1 MSDTTST
8 AFEVCEQEDSFDEAQ
23 FMAEMHSG
31 IVRAVQS
38 TRRRFV
44 VPMLLCLMFVWLFL
58 PIIKA
63 GTLGTSETANF
74 TMRGYEMF
82 SYGPNGIKFLL
93 TPWLLAAVIYS
104 SLSDNVKTLL
114 LLLLFPTHILSAVD
128 AFNAATGW
136 FDVVG
141 AHTSYT
147 PFFLLYSILFVLEC
161 VAAYLVTN
169 TFRAKPE
176 SLTA

>member
-1 MSDTTST
+1 MSEITSS
-8 AFEVCEQEDSFDEAQ
+8 ASAVGEQEESFDEEQ
-23 FMAEMHSG
+23 FMLEVHSS
-31 IVRAVQS
+31 IARAVYS
-38 TRRRFV
+38 TMKRFF
-44 VPMLLCLMFVWLFL
+44 VPLLLCLMLVWLFL

-63 GTLGTSETANF
+63 GTLGTSETADF
-74 TMRGYEMF
+74 TMRGYEMI

-104 SLSDNVKTLL
+104 ALSDNIKTLL
-114 LLLLFPTHILSAVD
+114 LLLLLPTHILSAVD

-136 FDVVG
+136 FEVVG

-161 VAAYLVTN
+161 VAAYLMTN
-169 TFRAKPE
+169 TFRVGPDI
-176 SLTA
+176 SNT